1 MGVKG
6 PKRQDWLPVLHEA
19 AGGPHDGFNALLS
32 PF

>member
-6 PKRQDWLPVLHEA
+6 PKRQDWLLVLHEA
-19 AGGPHDGFNALLS
+19 AGGPHDGFDALLS